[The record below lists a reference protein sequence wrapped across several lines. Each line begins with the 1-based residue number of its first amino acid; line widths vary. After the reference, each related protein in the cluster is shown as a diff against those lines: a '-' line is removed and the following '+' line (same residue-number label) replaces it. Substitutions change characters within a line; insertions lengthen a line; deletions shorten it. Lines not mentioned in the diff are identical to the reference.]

1 MIKSKSMMKKITII
15 ILFCF
20 YNEMVYSQIPVKYL
34 HVNILTREVSY
45 DGYIMNSDIEISEG
59 LLRKYMNNDSLF
71 SEKFVSKMEADS
83 IILITP
89 ELTNYLRFTN
99 PVSDVYT
106 VYDFRNICKE
116 DIKEALLLDAIRFW
130 PGEILL
136 SGKDPDNPPWTNE
149 KSKLISLGNFNGKEY
164 ILFNK
169 FGNDISKGLTNDL
182 IAIIQKS
189 KPNEKLLEEK
199 LRKFQLVLV
208 SYLIK

>member
-1 MIKSKSMMKKITII
+1 MKKITIFI
-15 ILFCF
+15 IFLFF
-20 YNEMVYSQIPVKYL
+20 NQMVYSQIHVEYL
-34 HVNILTREVSY
+34 YVNISIKDVAY
-45 DGYIMNSDIEISEG
+45 AGYIMNSDSKISEG

-71 SEKFVSKMEADS
+71 YEEFITKMKADS

-116 DIKEALLLDAIRFW
+116 DIKEALLLDVILFW

-136 SGKDPDNPPWTNE
+136 SGKDPDSPPWTNE

-164 ILFNK
+164 IIFNK
-169 FGNDISKGLTNDL
+169 FGNDISEGLTNDL